1 LFTINRGHTLLDRVI
16 THSYVYAERYQQT
29 KVFEGEYRMSKKSQD
44 VDRQY
49 VRRETLWLGVLLA
62 LAVGFFGGVMFAVF
76 KSDSPPVQAQMQTPP
91 PRAAENDRSGTIVSL
106 EQKTKANPQNAD
118 TWIQLGNE
126 YFDSNQYEKAI
137 QAYRNALELKPNNA
151 NVWTDMG
158 IMYRRSGKPEEAIK
172 AFDKAIENDPKHE
185 ISRMNKGIV
194 LLHDMN
200 DTDGAINAWEGL
212 LEINPIAMAPT
223 GRSVDEMIQQLKKQ
237 RQQGSETAK

>member
-1 LFTINRGHTLLDRVI
+1 MT
-16 THSYVYAERYQQT
+16 
-29 KVFEGEYRMSKKSQD
+29 KKSQN
-44 VDRQY
+44 VEGQY
-49 VRRETLWLGVLLA
+49 VRKETFWLGVLLA

-76 KSDSPPVQAQMQTPP
+76 KPQSPPVQSQMQSPP
-91 PRAAENDRSGTIVSL
+91 PQAAETDRSATIVTL
-106 EQKTKANPQNAD
+106 EQETKANPQNANA
-118 TWIQLGNE
+118 WIQLGNE
-126 YFDSNQYEKAI
+126 YFDSNQYDKAI
-137 QAYRNALELKPNNA
+137 QAYSKSLELKPNNA

-172 AFDKAIENDPKHE
+172 AFDRAIESDPKHE

-237 RQQGSETAK
+237 GQQGSGTAK